1 MKFIDFQLINSIN
14 KYFITFDCL
23 YLILTEKFGLPFEI
37 VESKKMDKNKI
48 SAGLKK
54 VEIFVSPE
62 QVTEVI
68 SEIEDLK
75 LEATLYDSHGYGQSK
90 QKIRSGKAGG
100 QTALVSSNRKT
111 IVTIAESDI
120 LEDLIKKLKHI
131 NDKSEKKI
139 GVISIQPVDAL
150 VHL

>member
-1 MKFIDFQLINSIN
+1 MINSIN
-14 KYFITFDCL
+14 KYFITFDYL

-37 VESKKMDKNKI
+37 VESKKMDKNRS

-90 QKIRSGKAGG
+90 QKIKIGKAGG

-120 LEDLIKKLKHI
+120 LEDLIKKSKAY
-131 NDKSEKKI
+131 K
-139 GVISIQPVDAL
+139 
-150 VHL
+150 

>member
-1 MKFIDFQLINSIN
+1 MNFQLINSIN
-14 KYFITFDCL
+14 KYFITFGWF
-23 YLILTEKFGLPFEI
+23 YFILTEKFSLPFEI
-37 VESKKMDKNKI
+37 VESKKTDKNKI

-62 QVTEVI
+62 QVDEVI

-100 QTALVSSNRKT
+100 QTAVVSSNRKT

-139 GVISIQPVDAL
+139 GVISIQSVDAL

>member
-1 MKFIDFQLINSIN
+1 MINSIN
-14 KYFITFDCL
+14 KYFITFDWL
-23 YLILTEKFGLPFEI
+23 YFILSEKFGLPFEI
-37 VESKKMDKNKI
+37 VESKKTDRNKI

-62 QVTEVI
+62 QVNEII
-68 SEIEDLK
+68 SEIENLQ
-75 LEATLYDSHGYGQSK
+75 LEATLYDSHGYGKSK

-100 QTALVSSNRKT
+100 QTATISSNRKT

-139 GVISIQPVDAL
+139 GIISIQSVDAL

>member
-1 MKFIDFQLINSIN
+1 MINSIN

-37 VESKKMDKNKI
+37 VESNKMDKNKI

-139 GVISIQPVDAL
+139 GVISIQSVDAL

>member
-1 MKFIDFQLINSIN
+1 LS
-14 KYFITFDCL
+14 
-23 YLILTEKFGLPFEI
+23 EKFGLPFEI
-37 VESKKMDKNKI
+37 VESKKTDRNKI

-62 QVTEVI
+62 QVNEII
-68 SEIEDLK
+68 SEIENLQ
-75 LEATLYDSHGYGQSK
+75 LEATLYDSHGYGKSK

-100 QTALVSSNRKT
+100 QTATISSNRKT

-139 GVISIQPVDAL
+139 GIISIQSVDAL

>member
-1 MKFIDFQLINSIN
+1 M
-14 KYFITFDCL
+14 
-23 YLILTEKFGLPFEI
+23 YLILSEKFGLPFDI
-37 VESKKMDKNKI
+37 VESKKTDRNKI

-62 QVTEVI
+62 QVNEII
-68 SEIEDLK
+68 SEIDNLQ
-75 LEATLYDSHGYGQSK
+75 LEATLYDSHGYGKSK

-100 QTALVSSNRKT
+100 QTATISSNRKT

-139 GVISIQPVDAL
+139 GIISIQSVDAL

>member
-1 MKFIDFQLINSIN
+1 M
-14 KYFITFDCL
+14 
-23 YLILTEKFGLPFEI
+23 TEKSGLPFEI
-37 VESKKMDKNKI
+37 VKSKDTEKNKI

-54 VEIFVSPE
+54 IEIFASPE
-62 QVTEVI
+62 QVDEII
-68 SEIEDLK
+68 SEIESLN

-139 GVISIQPVDAL
+139 GVISIQSVDAL

>member
-1 MKFIDFQLINSIN
+1 MS
-14 KYFITFDCL
+14 
-23 YLILTEKFGLPFEI
+23 EKFGLPFEI
-37 VESKKMDKNKI
+37 VESKKTDKNKI
-48 SAGLKK
+48 AAGLKK

-62 QVTEVI
+62 QVNEII
-68 SEIEDLK
+68 SEIENLQ

-100 QTALVSSNRKT
+100 QTALISSNRKT
-111 IVTIAESDI
+111 IVTIAESDN

-139 GVISIQPVDAL
+139 GIISIQPVDAL

>member
-1 MKFIDFQLINSIN
+1 MS
-14 KYFITFDCL
+14 
-23 YLILTEKFGLPFEI
+23 EKFGLPFEI
-37 VESKKMDKNKI
+37 VESKKTDRNKI

-62 QVTEVI
+62 QVNEII
-68 SEIEDLK
+68 SEIENLQ
-75 LEATLYDSHGYGQSK
+75 LEATLYDSHGYGKSK

-100 QTALVSSNRKT
+100 QTATISSNRKT

-139 GVISIQPVDAL
+139 GVISIQSVDAL

>member
-1 MKFIDFQLINSIN
+1 LS
-14 KYFITFDCL
+14 
-23 YLILTEKFGLPFEI
+23 EKFGLPFEI
-37 VESKKMDKNKI
+37 VESKKTDKNKI

-62 QVTEVI
+62 QVNEII
-68 SEIEDLK
+68 SEIENLQ
-75 LEATLYDSHGYGQSK
+75 LEATLYDSHGYGKSK

-100 QTALVSSNRKT
+100 QTATISSNRKT

-131 NDKSEKKI
+131 NDKSQKKI
-139 GVISIQPVDAL
+139 GIISIQPVDAL